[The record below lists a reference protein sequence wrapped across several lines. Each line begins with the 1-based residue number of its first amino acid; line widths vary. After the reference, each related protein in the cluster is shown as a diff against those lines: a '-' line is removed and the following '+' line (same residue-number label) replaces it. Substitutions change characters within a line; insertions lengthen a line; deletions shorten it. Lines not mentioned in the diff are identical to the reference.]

1 MQPIFLYGTLCHD
14 PLRACVIGAEAE
26 TRPAR
31 LMDHAVHWAAGESFP
46 LIVAQKGGSAEGLLL
61 LDPSAEALARMD
73 YFEGAFGYRLQDVEV
88 RDGDRTVTACM
99 YVPPKTGLAPGATWD
114 LAGWAERWGP
124 LSCLTAEE
132 IISDMDRR
140 SAADVARRFGPLRA
154 RAQARLNARQTAPTT
169 LRRTARAE
177 DVRLKRRSLD
187 YSAFFSVEEYELTHE
202 RFAGGHGDE
211 VSRTAFVSGDAIT
224 VLPYDPVRDRVLLVE
239 QFRAGPYAR
248 GDSQP
253 WLLEAIA
260 GRIDGGESPEEAV
273 LREAQEEAGISI
285 WDLRLVGQY
294 YPTPG
299 AKTEYLF
306 SYLAS
311 ADLPDEAAGLGGLE
325 GEGEDIRAHVI
336 SFDHAMELLE
346 SGEINV
352 GPLIILLLYLARH
365 RESLRSAGSGTG

>member
-1 MQPIFLYGTLCHD
+1 MEPIFLYGTLCHD
-14 PLRACVIGAEAE
+14 MLRAIVIGEEAG

-31 LMDHAVHWAAGESFP
+31 LMDHAVHWAQGESFP
-46 LIVAQKGGSAEGLLL
+46 LILAREGGCAEGLLL
-61 LDPSAEALARMD
+61 ADPSAAALARMD
-73 YFEGAFGYRLQDVEV
+73 YYEGAFGYRLE
-88 RDGDRTVTACM
+88 TVQVLDEGQLRRACM
-99 YVPPKTGLAPGATWD
+99 YVPPQAGLRPGAPWD
-114 LAGWAERWGP
+114 LADWAERWGP
-124 LSCLTAEE
+124 LSCLAAEE
-132 IISDMDRR
+132 IMTDMDRR
-140 SAADVARRFGPLRA
+140 SSKAVARRFGPLRA

-169 LRRTARAE
+169 LRRNAREE
-177 DVRLKRRSLD
+177 DIRLRRRSLV
-187 YSAFFSVEEYELTHE
+187 YSAFFSVEEYELTHD
-202 RFAGGHGDE
+202 RFAGGHGAE
-211 VSRTAFVSGDAIT
+211 LNRAAFVSGDAIT

-248 GDSQP
+248 GDAQP

-273 LREAQEEAGISI
+273 LREAQEEAGISLR
-285 WDLRLVGQY
+285 DLQLVGQY

-306 SYLAS
+306 GYLAT

-336 SFDHAMELLE
+336 SFDRAMELLE

-352 GPLIILLLYLARH
+352 GPLIILLLYLARQ
-365 RESLRSAGSGTG
+365 RESLRAGMAGAG